1 MSIARRFHPTLL
13 LLCALVAL
21 PQLMHACP
29 NCKESFLDGDG
40 GSVAAGYNSSIM
52 LMIGVPILLLAG
64 ATLRLWWSSKRA
76 RQQASLA
83 TPGRIDPPIDTT
95 R

>member
-13 LLCALVAL
+13 LLSALVAL

>member
-1 MSIARRFHPTLL
+1 MSIARRSILPMLVLL
-13 LLCALVAL
+13 AVLAL
-21 PQLMHACP
+21 PQLVHACP
-29 NCKESFLDGDG
+29 NCKESVMDGDG
-40 GSVAAGYNSSIM
+40 SSVAAGYNSSIM